1 MPKNEHWFVG
11 VTYGEFQSL
20 YHYGRGRVAGD
31 RVVGMKMKRDGTF
44 STGKRGIG
52 RLLERLP
59 QLMLD
64 DQEGI
69 LILELKPRESVPKS
83 TVVEVVIGDVRN
95 VIPTTRRAKRILAPR
110 LQSLG
115 LELDRPRFE
124 SPVLEQ
130 WSGRNIEN
138 AIDGGRE
145 LCRLLFGDGG
155 CADEKLR
162 AAVEAAIRQVDRQ
175 EGQNVEE
182 DGAATWIPAA
192 FQFTRHDPY
201 EYGSI
206 NYLMDSGKV
215 LTKVSWPEESNGVER
230 CREVVR
236 AMIGRRTAISTLAD
250 VARDAEVVNLAAEL
264 EEAAPGCFPSGFR
277 SLVIFCR
284 WKELFH
290 RWREAVDAEALTAEA
305 RELIAADVDYWS
317 VRESLWLLGCFAGHD
332 RVAHLRYAAEGHPW
346 WCGPKLS
353 ISKIAGPAAVT
364 RRESEVERD
373 ATECTAVEAEK
384 AGKESASG
392 LPFESPE

>member
-1 MPKNEHWFVG
+1 MADA
-11 VTYGEFQSL
+11 
-20 YHYGRGRVAGD
+20 R
-31 RVVGMKMKRDGTF
+31 M
-44 STGKRGIG
+44 
-52 RLLERLP
+52 
-59 QLMLD
+59 
-64 DQEGI
+64 
-69 LILELKPRESVPKS
+69 
-83 TVVEVVIGDVRN
+83 
-95 VIPTTRRAKRILAPR
+95 RR
-110 LQSLG
+110 
-115 LELDRPRFE
+115 
-124 SPVLEQ
+124 
-130 WSGRNIEN
+130 
-138 AIDGGRE
+138 
-145 LCRLLFGDGG
+145 
-155 CADEKLR
+155 LR

-250 VARDAEVVNLAAEL
+250 VARDSEVVNLAAEL

-317 VRESLWLLGCFAGHD
+317 VRESLWLLGCFAGHE

-384 AGKESASG
+384 ASKESASVICRLSRPSDQIGASTGSDGVEHGKGEAGEPCSCG
-392 LPFESPE
+392 LSAATLRAELLHQGVSGANQSSKMARRIVTDSDAFSSARTNRPPPAWATRCMNVAASG